1 MSTLSRRCCSVRI
14 TRTRTTLFLLVLGC
28 CACYIYGRLF
38 FGGTELT
45 QGGAVSRNAGRKD
58 VGESAAGEAAEGVL
72 VMVHKLA
79 FGGVELGARQS
90 QDFIEAGGKS
100 ALRLRRE
107 YVSALNKT
115 WMTWTDINSP
125 GVYRACVPRPRDSVS
140 MSEVVTGGLVEKSSM
155 MTITHCLNSCIA
167 LGFTYAALS
176 RGAECFCTDVK
187 GESAL
192 LSYKDSALCDIPC
205 GGEPRYHCGGRDY
218 MSLYRTSVPDSRCS
232 RIKLK
237 PKGSMPLIALA
248 SYPRSGNTWTR
259 QLIERGTGFLTGSVH
274 WKHEKEMAISSKI
287 FPGGNIDY
295 QTRQTVCV
303 KSHLSDTAHIK
314 TFEGAILLIRN
325 PYSALVAEIFRRLM
339 LDQEKSAEETV
350 KYFDSPEW
358 RHFAENQA
366 QSWRNMAVQWITNS
380 HRILVSH
387 YENLQENTYEELA
400 KIVRFLDVPVQTQ
413 RILCAIQEYP
423 SSKATG
429 VSLGNHGRKTRVY
442 LTKDPFPPDV
452 RKLVDEN
459 IKQVNTTLIEYKLNP
474 LPRDYSVDVF

>member
-1 MSTLSRRCCSVRI
+1 MRYDMLGFRHLPARMFRYKGLLLIIFALCALSFYFGRYLHNHDEPNTL
-14 TRTRTTLFLLVLGC
+14 
-28 CACYIYGRLF
+28 
-38 FGGTELT
+38 
-45 QGGAVSRNAGRKD
+45 Q
-58 VGESAAGEAAEGVL
+58 AEKSPGDRPAL
-72 VMVHKLA
+72 PAKLA
-79 FGGVELGARQS
+79 NEPQDLPQVREQVMSRGRPRPLTS
-90 QDFIEAGGKS
+90 QPAVNHF
-100 ALRLRRE
+100 
-107 YVSALNKT
+107 VSALNKT